1 MKIRQTKK
9 TLSAIG
15 LLLVIMLACVAVSLA
30 QDSPA
35 IGLSHSIG
43 FQRGGHAGNASTV
56 DGYALRSGLVP
67 QSGYAPISFPR
78 AARAPRK
85 VQSPAAVSGGLLDFA
100 GVKPRKIALHP
111 LDSILL
117 I

>member
-1 MKIRQTKK
+1 MKIRQIKK

-15 LLLVIMLACVAVSLA
+15 LLLVIMLACVAMSLA
-30 QDSPA
+30 QDGPP
-35 IGLSHSIG
+35 IGLSHSLG
-43 FQRGGHAGNASTV
+43 LQRGHAGKASAV
-56 DGYALRSGLVP
+56 DGYALRSGLAP

-78 AARAPRK
+78 AARAPRV
-85 VQSPAAVSGGLLDFA
+85 VQSPAAVSGGLLDLA
-100 GVKPRKIALHP
+100 GVKPRKIALHL